1 MTTWVIVADSSRAKI
16 YAQAQANSELDE
28 TVDLVHPSARLR
40 GTDLSSDR
48 AGAHAGGF
56 GQEAHALDPR
66 TDAKEH
72 EAETFAKELA
82 DRLESGRTS
91 GQFQKLVLM
100 APPEFLGVLRE
111 ELNDELRKLV
121 TGALAKDLVKRSA
134 EEVRQH
140 LHQVS

>member
-1 MTTWVIVADSSRAKI
+1 MTTWVIVADSSRGKV
-16 YAQAQANSELDE
+16 YTQAQANSALEE
-28 TVDLVHPSARLR
+28 TIDLVHPSSRLR

-48 AGAHAGGF
+48 AGGHTGGF
-56 GQEAHALDPR
+56 GQGAHSFDPR
-66 TDAKEH
+66 TEAKEH
-72 EAETFAKELA
+72 EAETFAKEIA

-121 TGALAKDLVKRSA
+121 TGALAKDLVMRSV
-134 EEVRQH
+134 EEVQEH
-140 LHQVS
+140 LQQVS